1 MEKWTTELI
10 GSHIGKTALI
20 TQGCE
25 GIGLEVARELAR
37 HGMRV
42 IICAEDV
49 MLGESAL
56 RDIRSSMYGA
66 VVIFEPVNL
75 NDLESVKHLANKIL
89 AEYDQLDLLINNA
102 DFMAP
107 ALKANSV
114 QGHELVFAKNYLSHF
129 SLTARLFPILLAAAD
144 GRIIFQSS
152 QEHHK
157 GVIDFFDLNG
167 ALYYEPHKAYTQS
180 KLALLTFAKELD
192 RRLRLTQ
199 IDLKS
204 IPVHVGG
211 FHTPFISKF
220 LNYALGHTP
229 IQGALPILF
238 AATSQDARG
247 GHYYGPDGFKG
258 AWGDPTE
265 LECADLAKNLQVASK
280 LWEVSEGITGLDF
293 SVRDFRNVLPFQ
305 NRDHFQPG
313 HFI

>member
-42 IICAEDV
+42 IICSEDAV
-49 MLGESAL
+49 QGETAL

-75 NDLESVKHLANKIL
+75 NDLESVKHLADKIL

-107 ALKANSV
+107 ALKVNSV

-129 SLTARLFPILLAAAD
+129 SLTARLFPILLVAGD

-167 ALYYEPHKAYTQS
+167 ALYYEPHKAYAQS
-180 KLALLTFAKELD
+180 KLAMLTFAKELD

-204 IPVHVGG
+204 IPVHAGG
-211 FHTPFISKF
+211 FHTPFLSKF
-220 LNYALGHTP
+220 LNYALGQTP
-229 IQGALPILF
+229 LQGALPILF

-258 AWGDPTE
+258 AWGDPSE
-265 LECADLAKNLQVASK
+265 LECADVAKNIQVANK

-293 SVRDFRNVLPFQ
+293 PVRDYRNVLPFQ
-305 NRDHFQPG
+305 NRDHFRPG